1 MIISISG
8 PICTGKTTLS
18 KMLAERLQCSELSA
32 GAIYRQY
39 AEDAGMSI
47 EDFMKQESS
56 NKNMAHEV
64 DTMVINQA
72 LAIAKKG
79 GDVIINGRL
88 NNHLLTLY
96 MIPGVRISLDSDIN
110 TMVRRFERRE
120 ECDADTAKKKVLNRL
135 QEDAK
140 LFSLYSLEP
149 WAREMDTPYGSIPV
163 CDIFSDTS
171 ITYDGVDMLLAY
183 IEHRRKDISYE
194 KVSYL

>member
-8 PICTGKTTLS
+8 PICSGKTTLS
-18 KMLAERLQCSELSA
+18 KMLANKLKCSEISA
-32 GAIYRQY
+32 GTVYRQF
-39 AEDAGMSI
+39 AKDAGMSI
-47 EDFMKQESS
+47 EYFMKQESS
-56 NKNMAHEV
+56 NKKLAHDV
-64 DTMVINQA
+64 DTLVINQA
-72 LAIAKKG
+72 LAIAKKDH
-79 GDVIINGRL
+79 DVVINGRL

-96 MIPGVRISLDSDIN
+96 MIPGVRISLETDIN
-110 TMVRRFERRE
+110 TMVRRFEQRE
-120 ECDADTAKKKVLNRL
+120 ECDADTAKKKVLDRL

-149 WAREMDTPYGSIPV
+149 WAREMVTPYGSIPV

-171 ITYDGVDMLLAY
+171 ITYDGVDMLLSY